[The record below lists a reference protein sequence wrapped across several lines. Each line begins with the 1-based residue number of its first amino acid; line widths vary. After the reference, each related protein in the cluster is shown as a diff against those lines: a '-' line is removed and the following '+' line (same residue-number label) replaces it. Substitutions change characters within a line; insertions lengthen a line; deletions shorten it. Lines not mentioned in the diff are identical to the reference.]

1 MMTRFLIGLVS
12 ALVLMPLQ
20 RGSTADLPFDASKPI
35 VEIEW
40 RGKANLG
47 QDEFLDLIGIQ
58 VGDTLE
64 RETIRRGL
72 EKLFLK
78 GFFSQIRIEV
88 TPVQEGLKLTY
99 YTTPTALIQRYHISG
114 NTAVSKRSLLERI
127 RPHAGEP
134 FSEHRLSV
142 SLDALQQFYTEQG
155 FPHATIAWRLQ
166 KSDDFTEATVS
177 LTIDEGPPLEVTD
190 IQVEGISAFSAEDL
204 LRRFRVRP
212 GRPLSIETLQRD
224 LDRLRSRY
232 RQEGY
237 LSVRTED
244 PHIARDLKRNVA
256 AVSVAVVEGPKISVA
271 FAGNRKVSSKILR
284 ASQPSEAV
292 TGSSEDLLIDMERA
306 MLQLYRAR
314 GFAFTT
320 ISHQVEE
327 HPDTGDLS
335 VRFLIAEG
343 PQVTVKA
350 LAVMGNQTLSPTEIR
365 SQFLTQER
373 RLFGAVAKGL
383 FIEEQLDKD
392 LEAVQFLYR
401 RRGFL
406 RAHISRELTFN
417 EDRSNVTI
425 QMTIEEGARTL
436 VSSLALEGEETIAE
450 EALRP
455 LLSLQP
461 GDPFD
466 EGRGQE
472 DVERLR
478 AYYERQGYPD
488 VRVTLDRSL
497 ANEGRSADVTYRIQE
512 GRPTAV
518 GDIIIQGNYRTQA
531 EVITRELTFAPG
543 NPLSRTKLFESRRK
557 LSRLALFSRISMDP
571 LLEEVPGE
579 RDVLIQ
585 LTERKPKALNFGFGY
600 SSEEQ
605 LRGFV
610 EFVHSNI
617 DGMHRQFRLRAQASF
632 REQTYLMNFREPRLF
647 GTLVSSTLGLS
658 RTEEERES
666 FSVRRD
672 STQLGFERPFGEYY
686 RAFLTYSF
694 DIERL
699 FDVEPGA
706 MISEVDRGRLTIASI
721 LGTIQRDTRDRI
733 IDPHSGSLQRL
744 TVEVADLLLGSE
756 VSFVKIT
763 GATHWFFPLFWE
775 TVGAIS
781 LRGGVADAFGA
792 AGEVPISRR
801 FFLGGSTTVRGYNFE
816 RLGPAGPDGTPT
828 GGDVFVIANL
838 EWRVPLYKGFGIV
851 LFTDIGNVFR
861 AIDNFVPGQIKGSA
875 GLGLRYNTPIGPIR
889 LDYGRKLAPEEHE
902 ASGRFHFSV
911 GHPF

>member
-1 MMTRFLIGLVS
+1 MTRFLIGLVS
-12 ALVLMPLQ
+12 GLVLISLQ
-20 RGSTADLPFDASKPI
+20 SGAAAEPPFDPSKPI

-64 RETIRRGL
+64 RDTIRRGL
-72 EKLFLK
+72 EKLYLK

-88 TPVQEGLKLTY
+88 TSVQEGLKLTY
-99 YTTPTALIQRYHISG
+99 YTTPNALIQRYQISG
-114 NTAVSKRSLLERI
+114 NKAVSKRSLLERI
-127 RPHAGEP
+127 RPQAGEP
-134 FSEHRLSV
+134 FSEHRLTV
-142 SLDALQQFYTEQG
+142 SLDALQQFYAEQG
-155 FPHATIAWRLQ
+155 FPHATITWRLQ
-166 KSDDFTEATVS
+166 KSDDLTEATIS
-177 LTIDEGPPLEVTD
+177 LTIDEGPPLEVTE
-190 IQVEGISAFSAEDL
+190 IRLEEVSALSAEDL
-204 LRRFRVRP
+204 LRRFRVRS
-212 GRPLSIETLQRD
+212 GRPLSTETLQRD

-232 RQEGY
+232 RREGY

-244 PHIARDLKRNVA
+244 PHVARDLKQNVA
-256 AVSVAVVEGPKISVA
+256 AVSVTVVEGPKISVA

-284 ASQPSEAV
+284 ASLPGEAV
-292 TGSSEDLLIDMERA
+292 TGYSEDLLLDMERA

-314 GFAFTT
+314 GFAFTI
-320 ISHQVEE
+320 ISHEVEE

-350 LAVMGNQTLSPTEIR
+350 LAFVGNQTLSPTEIR

-373 RLFGAVAKGL
+373 RLFGAVARGL
-383 FIEEQLDKD
+383 YLEEQLDKD

-406 RAHISRELTFN
+406 QAHVSRELAFSA
-417 EDRSNVTI
+417 DRSQVTI
-425 QMTIEEGARTL
+425 RVSIEEGVRTL
-436 VSSLALEGEETIAE
+436 VSSVTLEGEETIAE
-450 EALRP
+450 EVLRP

-461 GDPFD
+461 GDPLD

-472 DVERLR
+472 DAERLR

-497 ANEGRSADVTYRIQE
+497 ANEGRSAHFTYRIQE

-518 GDIIIQGNYRTQA
+518 GDIIIQGNYRTQV

-543 NPLSRTKLFESRRK
+543 EPLSRPKLFESRRK
-557 LSRLALFSRISMDP
+557 LSRLALFSRIAMDP
-571 LLEEVPGE
+571 RLEEVPGE

-585 LTERKPKALNFGFGY
+585 LTERKPKALNFGIGY

-605 LRGFV
+605 VRGFV
-610 EFVHSNI
+610 EFLHSNI

-632 REQTYLMNFREPRLF
+632 REQTYLMSFREPRLF

-658 RTEEERES
+658 RAEEERGS

-672 STQLGFERPFGEYY
+672 TAHLGFERPLGEHY
-686 RAFLTYSF
+686 RAFLTYSL
-694 DIERL
+694 DVEHL

-706 MISEVDRGRLTIASI
+706 IISEVDRGRLTIASI
-721 LGTIQRDTRDRI
+721 LGTLQRDTRDRI
-733 IDPHSGSLQRL
+733 VDPHSGSLQRL

-756 VSFVKIT
+756 VSFVKLT
-763 GATHWFFPLFWE
+763 GATHWFFPLLWE
-775 TVGAIS
+775 TVGAVS
-781 LRGGVADAFGA
+781 LRGGVAQAFGS

-801 FFLGGSTTVRGYNFE
+801 FFLGGSTTVRGYDFE
-816 RLGPAGPDGTPT
+816 RIGPAGPDGTPT
-828 GGDVFVIANL
+828 GGDVFVVTNL

-861 AIDNFVPGQIKGSA
+861 AIDNFVPGHIKGSA

-889 LDYGRKLAPEEHE
+889 LDYGRKLAPAERE